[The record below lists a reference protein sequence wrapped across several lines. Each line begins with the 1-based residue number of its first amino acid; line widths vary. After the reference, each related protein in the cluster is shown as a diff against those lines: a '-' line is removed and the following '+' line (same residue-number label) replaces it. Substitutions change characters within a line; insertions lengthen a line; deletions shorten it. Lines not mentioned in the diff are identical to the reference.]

1 MDKIK
6 FAAIDP
12 NKDYVL
18 PTKKDGDAG
27 YDVYASFTEDNMIIE
42 PLTTKLIPT
51 NLAYLLPEGFHFMV
65 EERGSTGSKGI
76 KKSAGVCDESYR
88 GELFIAITNCN
99 DKPVVITKEEDTAA
113 LEADYIVYPYKK
125 AIAQLILEK
134 TYDAETELVPYDE
147 ILKVASERGTG
158 ALGSSGK

>member
-6 FAAIDP
+6 FAVINP
-12 NKDYVL
+12 EKDYVL
-18 PTKKDGDAG
+18 PTKRTGDAG
-27 YDVYASFTEDNMIIE
+27 YDVYASFTEDNMVIDTLE
-42 PLTTKLIPT
+42 TKLIPT

-76 KKSAGVCDESYR
+76 KKSAGVCDEAYR
-88 GELFIAITNCN
+88 GELFIAITNCSN
-99 DKPVVITKEEDTAA
+99 KPVVITKEEDTSA

-134 TYDAETELVPYDE
+134 TYDAETELIPYDE
-147 ILKVASERGTG
+147 ILKADSERGTG